1 MHIFVHM
8 TAKSKCIYIYA
19 ILDIMKFMNMF
30 RGKKWSLK
38 KYHHDFIL
46 AIGGLWNTKKARE
59 VFRDKMSHK
68 PVRSSWKGIFPPNW
82 PSTSGHWRL
91 KTYSINTWGGPRIY
105 IFSYTY
111 TYPIS
116 YVWAWVVAGN
126 PFVFSSVVWFLPESF
141 SSEANMWAMKKSWLF
156 RVYRLQGI
164 IPPTYIGIIISHKP
178 Q

>member
-1 MHIFVHM
+1 MY
-8 TAKSKCIYIYA
+8 IYIYA
-19 ILDIMKFMNMF
+19 ILDIMNMF

-59 VFRDKMSHK
+59 VFGDKMSHK
-68 PVRSSWKGIFPPNW
+68 PVRSSWKGICPPNW

-105 IFSYTY
+105 IFSCTY

-126 PFVFSSVVWFLPESF
+126 PFVFSSGPYD
-141 SSEANMWAMKKSWLF
+141 SSRKALVRKQTCERWKKAGCL
-156 RVYRLQGI
+156 G
-164 IPPTYIGIIISHKP
+164 YIGYRGLYHPLI
-178 Q
+178 